1 MNELRTARSPAFLLA
16 LALLSVAPRAHA
28 QARDSAAPPQVR
40 QLTLDDALESA
51 ESRSPDIAIAHA
63 AVTRAE
69 GQRDKARSQFLPQL
83 YGSAG
88 YTRTLK
94 SQFQGLSFG
103 SDSGSTPACSTFSS
117 AVDSSASV
125 NARLGLLESALGC
138 TPGGNSGFGS
148 LQNLGFGAAN
158 QWNLGLSL
166 SQNLFTG
173 GRITAQYRSANASRR
188 SAAIGL
194 TAAHAQLT
202 LDVTQ
207 AYYDAQLADQLVT
220 IAAATL
226 SQADT
231 TLSQTRLSRQ
241 VGNAAE
247 FDLLRAQVT
256 RDNQVPVLIQR
267 KSDRDVAYVRLKQ
280 LLHLK
285 LTDSL
290 ELTTLLEDSTAI
302 PSGTVATLLKQ
313 TPDTTTESRAPVRQA
328 SENVT
333 AQKSAVTVARAER
346 IPSLALTSAF
356 GRVAYPTDVF
366 PAWSQFR
373 TNWTIGG
380 SLTLPLFTGG
390 NIRGDELIAAAG
402 LEQARAQLQQTREL
416 AELDALNALNRLRAA
431 QSQMEAS
438 RGTAEQASRAYE
450 IATVRY
456 REGISTQTELN
467 DSRIALQQ
475 AEANRATAARDLQV
489 ARIRLALLHDLPLG
503 TTAGQPA
510 QSSASST
517 ATMTSTTP
525 AATPSGGAASGQPG
539 GASTLPAGVPS
550 QQPGSTP

>member
-1 MNELRTARSPAFLLA
+1 MNEYKVPYSPFALLA
-16 LALLSVAPRAHA
+16 FALLAVAPCARA
-28 QARDSAAPPQVR
+28 QATDSGSTPQVR
-40 QLTLDDALESA
+40 QLSLDDALRSA
-51 ESRSPDIAIAHA
+51 ESKSPDIAIAHA

-103 SDSGSTPACSTFSS
+103 SDSSSTPACSTFSA
-117 AVDSSASV
+117 AVDSTASD

-138 TPGGNSGFGS
+138 SAGGGGFGS

-173 GRITAQYRSANASRR
+173 GRITAQYRSANAARR
-188 SAAIGL
+188 SATIGL

-231 TLSQTRLSRQ
+231 TLAQTKLSRQ

-267 KSDRDVAYVRLKQ
+267 RSDRDVAYVRLKQ

-290 ELTTLLEDSTAI
+290 QLTTSLEDSTAI
-302 PSGTVATLLKQ
+302 PAGTVATLLAQ
-313 TPDTTTESRAPVRQA
+313 TPDTATESRAPVRQA

-333 AQKSAVTVARAER
+333 AQKSALTVAHAER
-346 IPSLALTSAF
+346 IPALSLTSAF
-356 GRVAYPTDVF
+356 GRVAYPTSVF

-380 SLTLPLFTGG
+380 SLTLPIFTGG

-431 QSQMEAS
+431 QAQMEAS
-438 RGTAEQASRAYE
+438 RGTAQQASRAYD

-467 DSRIALQQ
+467 DSRISLQQ
-475 AEANRATAARDLQV
+475 AEANRATGARDLQV
-489 ARIRLALLHDLPLG
+489 ARIRLALLRDLPLG
-503 TTAGQPA
+503 TVNGQPA
-510 QSSASST
+510 QSSASTSPAT
-517 ATMTSTTP
+517 ATT
-525 AATPSGGAASGQPG
+525 ATPSTTQGSAATTGQPG
-539 GASTLPAGVPS
+539 GASNLPAGVPS
-550 QQPGSTP
+550 QTPGTTP

>member
-1 MNELRTARSPAFLLA
+1 MNAKKTPYSPFALIA
-16 LALLSVAPRAHA
+16 LALFAVASSARA
-28 QARDSAAPPQVR
+28 QSTDSSAAPGVR
-40 QLTLDDALESA
+40 QLTLDDALRSA
-51 ESRSPDIAIAHA
+51 ESKSPDIAIAHA
-63 AVTRAE
+63 AVTRAD
-69 GQRDKARSQFLPQL
+69 GQRDKARSQFLPQI

-103 SDSGSTPACSTFSS
+103 SDSSSTPACSTFSS

-138 TPGGNSGFGS
+138 TPGGSGPFGS

-173 GRITAQYRSANASRR
+173 GRITAQYRSANAARR
-188 SAAIGL
+188 SATIGL

-207 AYYDAQLADQLVT
+207 AYYDAQLADRLVT

-231 TLSQTRLSRQ
+231 TLAQTKLSRQ

-267 KSDRDVAYVRLKQ
+267 RAERDVAYVRLKQ
-280 LLHLK
+280 LLHLG

-290 ELTTLLEDSTAI
+290 QLTTSLDDSTTPPTGAI
-302 PSGTVATLLKQ
+302 ATLLAQ
-313 TPDTTTESRAPVRQA
+313 APDTAAESRAPVRQA

-333 AQKSAVTVARAER
+333 AQKSAVTVAHAER

-356 GRVAYPTDVF
+356 GRVAYPTDVL

-390 NIRGDELIAAAG
+390 NIRGDERIAAAG

-416 AELDALNALNRLRAA
+416 AQLDAVNAMNGLRTA

-438 RGTAEQASRAYE
+438 RGTAEQAARAYE

-456 REGISTQTELN
+456 REGISTQTELS
-467 DSRIALQQ
+467 DSRIQLQQ

-489 ARIRLALLHDLPLG
+489 ARIRLALLRDLPLA
-503 TTAGQPA
+503 AGSQPA
-510 QSSASST
+510 QSTTST
-517 ATMTSTTP
+517 ATTATTSAP
-525 AATPSGGAASGQPG
+525 ATMPTSGAASGQQG
-539 GASTLPAGVPS
+539 GASNLPAGVPS
-550 QQPGSTP
+550 QQPGSNP

>member
-1 MNELRTARSPAFLLA
+1 MNDIRALYSSLAVLA
-16 LALLSVAPRAHA
+16 LALFSAASSARA
-28 QARDSAAPPQVR
+28 QAADSAAASPIR
-40 QLTLDDALESA
+40 RLSLDDALRSA

-103 SDSGSTPACSTFSS
+103 SDSSSTPACSTFSA
-117 AVDSSASV
+117 AVDSTASD

-138 TPGGNSGFGS
+138 SAGGGFGS

-173 GRITAQYRSANASRR
+173 GRITAQYRSANAARR
-188 SAAIGL
+188 SATIGL

-231 TLSQTRLSRQ
+231 TLAQTKLSRQ

-267 KSDRDVAYVRLKQ
+267 RSDRDVAYVRLKQ

-290 ELTTLLEDSTAI
+290 QLTTSLEDSTAI
-302 PSGTVATLLKQ
+302 PAGTVATLLAQ
-313 TPDTTTESRAPVRQA
+313 APDTATESRAPVRQA

-333 AQKSAVTVARAER
+333 AQKSALTVAHAER

-356 GRVAYPTDVF
+356 GRVAYPTSVF

-373 TNWTIGG
+373 TNWTVGG
-380 SLTLPLFTGG
+380 SLTLPIFTGG

-431 QSQMEAS
+431 QAQMEAS
-438 RGTAEQASRAYE
+438 RGTAQQASRAYD
-450 IATVRY
+450 IAAVRY

-467 DSRIALQQ
+467 DSRISLQQ

-489 ARIRLALLHDLPLG
+489 ARIRLALLRDLPLG
-503 TTAGQPA
+503 TVNGQPA
-510 QSSASST
+510 QSSAS
-517 ATMTSTTP
+517 TSTTTTTSVP
-525 AATPSGGAASGQPG
+525 ATTQGSGATTGQPG
-539 GASTLPAGVPS
+539 GASTLPVGVPS
-550 QQPGSTP
+550 QTPGTP